1 MRFLKH
7 NHYMKARILG
17 LFAALGLALC
27 CGCGAPSKPVENGL
41 TDVMVPI
48 APVGWLMERVGG
60 RDVRVSVLVPPG
72 QSAETWQV
80 LPRQMEDLGRAK
92 LYGFLGLP
100 FEAPLV
106 EKLKTVFPDLMIVD
120 LREGLKLRT
129 GEDHH
134 DEGGVEHAHG
144 GADPH
149 VWLDPVL
156 LKTMAATAEAALAK
170 VVPDRA
176 PQFAAN
182 RQALASELDRLNA
195 QAGEILAPAHGREFF
210 VFHPAFGYLADRY
223 GLKQTAVEHEGKAP
237 GARRLSELAEQIKK
251 DGVHALFIQ
260 PQYSTAEARALAESA
275 GLPLVTLDDL
285 AADYPENLL
294 RIAHALAEHLQ

>member
-1 MRFLKH
+1 MSCPACTYLRCC
-7 NHYMKARILG
+7 G
-17 LFAALGLALC
+17 LLAALVLAVC
-27 CGCGAPSKPVENGL
+27 CGCGGPPAPVAAGVTE
-41 TDVMVPI
+41 VVVPI
-48 APVGWLMERVGG
+48 APVGWLMGRVGG
-60 RDVRVSVLVPPG
+60 PEVRVAVLVPPG

-106 EKLKTVFPDLMIVD
+106 EKLKAMFPDLVVVD
-120 LREGLKLRT
+120 LREGLVLRT
-129 GEDHH
+129 GESHH
-134 DEGGVEHAHG
+134 DEGGAEHAHG
-144 GADPH
+144 AADPH

-156 LKTMAATAEAALAK
+156 LKTMAATAASALAK
-170 VVPDRA
+170 AVPDHA
-176 PQFAAN
+176 QAFAAN
-182 RQALASELDRLNA
+182 RQALASELDTLHA
-195 QAGEILAPAHGREFF
+195 QVGEILAPVKGREFF

-223 GLKQTAVEHEGKAP
+223 GLKQTAVEYEGKAP

-251 DGVHALFIQ
+251 NGARALFIQ

-294 RIAHALAEHLQ
+294 RIAHALAEHLR

>member
-1 MRFLKH
+1 MRP
-7 NHYMKARILG
+7 LG
-17 LFAALGLALC
+17 LLAALGLAAC
-27 CGCGAPSKPVENGL
+27 CGCGVPPKPAAGGAVE
-41 TDVMVPI
+41 VVVPI
-48 APVGWLMERVGG
+48 APVGWLMGRVGG
-60 RDVRVSVLVPPG
+60 AEARVSVLVPPG

-80 LPRQMEDLGRAK
+80 LPRQMENLGSAK

-106 EKLKTVFPDLMIVD
+106 EKLKAMFPELVIVD
-120 LREGLKLRT
+120 LRQGLPLRT

-134 DEGGVEHAHG
+134 DEGGAEHAHG
-144 GADPH
+144 AADPH

-156 LKTMAATAEAALAK
+156 LKTMAATAETALSGIA
-170 VVPDRA
+170 PDRA
-176 PQFAAN
+176 QGFAKN
-182 RQALASELDRLNA
+182 RQALAAELDTLDV
-195 QAGEILAPAHGREFF
+195 QAGEILAPVRGREFF

-237 GARRLSELAEQIKK
+237 GARRLSELVEQIKS
-251 DGVHALFIQ
+251 DGARALFVQ
-260 PQYSTAEARALAESA
+260 PQFSTAEAKALAESA

-285 AADYPENLL
+285 AGDYPENLL

>member
-7 NHYMKARILG
+7 NQYIQVRFFG
-17 LFAALGLALC
+17 LLAALSLTLC
-27 CGCGAPSKPVENGL
+27 CGCGAPSKPVEDGV

-60 RDVRVSVLVPPG
+60 PDVRVSVLVPPG

-100 FEAPLV
+100 FEGPLV
-106 EKLKTVFPDLMIVD
+106 EKLKTVFPNLVIVD

-129 GEDHH
+129 GENHH
-134 DEGGVEHAHG
+134 DEGGVEHVHG
-144 GADPH
+144 AADPH

-156 LKTMAATAEAALAK
+156 LKTMAVTAEAALAK
-170 VVPDRA
+170 MVPGRA

-182 RQALASELDRLNA
+182 RQALALELDKLDA
-195 QAGEILAPAHGREFF
+195 QVSETLTPARGREFF

-260 PQYSTAEARALAESA
+260 PQYSTAEAKALAESA

-294 RIAHALAEHLQ
+294 RIAHALAEHLK